1 MSVINSSEVSN
12 AFKGKSNC
20 FFSVQVHFSPRSTNN
35 KKNELDILFAK
46 ININFGVVMFSE
58 AWGSEI
64 NDPFILTGY
73 DNFFVNRSR
82 RRGGSGSLLSKSN
95 LQCSL
100 VDDYIIVT
108 DDYEVVTVEET
119 DNFFFLLCTAL
130 RAQIDMFFLSIF

>member
-1 MSVINSSEVSN
+1 
-12 AFKGKSNC
+12 
-20 FFSVQVHFSPRSTNN
+20 
-35 KKNELDILFAK
+35 
-46 ININFGVVMFSE
+46 MFSE

-82 RRGGSGSLLSKSN
+82 RRGGTGSLLSKSN

-108 DDYEVVTVEET
+108 DDHEVVTVEET
-119 DNFFFLLCTAL
+119 DNFFFVMYGPPGAG
-130 RAQIDMFFLSIF
+130 RYVFLSIFRMFARLRREEQVQTISEW